1 MALTLLSAV
10 AADGRWAWHR
20 AAPSVCLMGGCEM
33 ADDKGT
39 ALARRS
45 RSAPKVV
52 SPRNKVTVAFP
63 FSNIT
68 AEPVQMRVGDWISL
82 AGLLISVI
90 GFSVAIR
97 QLIRIANAS
106 EADQANHRANREEA
120 DPRAG
125 RSSSS
130 DVGSRIS

>member
-1 MALTLLSAV
+1 
-10 AADGRWAWHR
+10 
-20 AAPSVCLMGGCEM
+20 M

-68 AEPVQMRVGDWISL
+68 ADEPMKMRVGDWISL
-82 AGLLISVI
+82 AGLVMSVI
-90 GFSVAIR
+90 GFSVMIR

-106 EADQANHRANREEA
+106 EAYQASHRANREEA
-120 DPRAG
+120 DPFTS
-125 RSSSS
+125 RSSSP
-130 DVGSRIS
+130 DVGRPD

>member
-1 MALTLLSAV
+1 
-10 AADGRWAWHR
+10 
-20 AAPSVCLMGGCEM
+20 M

-45 RSAPKVV
+45 RPAPKVV
-52 SPRNKVTVAFP
+52 SQRNKVTIAFP

-68 AEPVQMRVGDWISL
+68 AEEPMKIRVRDWIGL
-82 AGLLISVI
+82 AGLVISVI

-106 EADQANHRANREEA
+106 EADQASHRANREEA
-120 DPRAG
+120 VSLAG
-125 RSSSS
+125 RSSSP
-130 DVGSRIS
+130 DAGSRIS

>member
-1 MALTLLSAV
+1 MLLSAV

-39 ALARRS
+39 ALVRRS

-52 SPRNKVTVAFP
+52 SPRNTVTVAFP
-63 FSNIT
+63 FSNIA
-68 AEPVQMRVGDWISL
+68 AEEPAQMRAGDWISL

-90 GFSVAIR
+90 GYSVAIR
-97 QLIRIANAS
+97 QLTRIANAL
-106 EADQANHRANREEA
+106 EADRANREEA
-120 DPRAG
+120 DRLAG

>member
-1 MALTLLSAV
+1 MAN
-10 AADGRWAWHR
+10 
-20 AAPSVCLMGGCEM
+20 
-33 ADDKGT
+33 DKGT

-52 SPRNKVTVAFP
+52 SPRNTVTVAFP

-68 AEPVQMRVGDWISL
+68 AEEPVQMRAGDWISL

-97 QLIRIANAS
+97 QLVRIANAS
-106 EADQANHRANREEA
+106 EADQANHRANREEE
-120 DPRAG
+120 DPLAG
-125 RSSSS
+125 RSSS
-130 DVGSRIS
+130 DVRSRIS

>member
-1 MALTLLSAV
+1 
-10 AADGRWAWHR
+10 
-20 AAPSVCLMGGCEM
+20 M

-52 SPRNKVTVAFP
+52 SQRNKVNVALP
-63 FSNIT
+63 FSMIR
-68 AEPVQMRVGDWISL
+68 AEEPMKMRVGDWISL
-82 AGLLISVI
+82 AGLVISVI

-106 EADQANHRANREEA
+106 EADQASHRTNREEV
-120 DPRAG
+120 DSLAG

>member
-1 MALTLLSAV
+1 
-10 AADGRWAWHR
+10 
-20 AAPSVCLMGGCEM
+20 M

-63 FSNIT
+63 FSMIR
-68 AEPVQMRVGDWISL
+68 AEESMKMRAGDWISL
-82 AGLLISVI
+82 AGLVISVI

-106 EADQANHRANREEA
+106 EADQASHRANLEEA
-120 DPRAG
+120 DSLAG